1 MLFSDTVLLS
11 ALCLVL
17 GFVIGY
23 ILRAKGQ
30 RSIRKRLH
38 EMERD
43 MLNDHAEI
51 LKLHQEKVTL
61 QQQLKESRI
70 PVITMNATKETK
82 TDETLAKQAN

>member
-17 GFVIGY
+17 GFLIGF

-30 RSIRKRLH
+30 SSMKRRLR

-51 LKLHQEKVTL
+51 LKLHQEKVEL
-61 QQQLKESRI
+61 QQLLKETKI
-70 PVITMNATKETK
+70 PVIPMNSTREVTAA
-82 TDETLAKQAN
+82 DQVAK

>member
-1 MLFSDTVLLS
+1 
-11 ALCLVL
+11 
-17 GFVIGY
+17 
-23 ILRAKGQ
+23 
-30 RSIRKRLH
+30 
-38 EMERD
+38 MERD

-82 TDETLAKQAN
+82 IDETLAKQAN

>member
-11 ALCLVL
+11 SLFLAL
-17 GFVIGY
+17 GFLIGY
-23 ILRAKGQ
+23 ILQAKGQ
-30 RSIRKRLH
+30 RSMKRRLR

-70 PVITMNATKETK
+70 PVITMNASKETK